1 MAAPVKPFL
10 SYAAQV
16 EHLRACGMHVEDE
29 RKAMETLSKVNYYRL
44 INAYGLGL
52 YAGEDKYGFREGV
65 TFWQV
70 YSLYAFDNRL
80 RHVVS
85 ELLEEFE
92 VLFRTRLAHYIG
104 GHYGPLG
111 YLGPAMF
118 MNGDYHRDM
127 LGTLERE
134 KGAQSKSPIVKHHRA
149 KYGGDIPIWAA
160 VEIMSFGTTVKL
172 YNNMRPDDQQAI
184 AALMGVSSKY
194 LYSWLRAFVEVRN
207 ICAHYGR
214 LYNKALL
221 FPPRLFRECK
231 FQQNSI
237 FAVLYLL
244 RRFVEPEVTL
254 NCVVRLREALCRY
267 PAVEL
272 RRIGFPE
279 NWETLLLDK

>member
-52 YAGEDKYGFREGV
+52 YAGEDKQRFREGV

-92 VLFRTRLAHYIG
+92 VLFRSRLAHYIG
-104 GHYGPLG
+104 EHYGALG
-111 YLGPAMF
+111 YLSPAMF
-118 MNGDYHRDM
+118 ANGSFHQEIID
-127 LGTLERE
+127 TITRE
-134 KGAQSKSPIVKHHRA
+134 KAVQHKSPVVKHHND
-149 KYGGDIPIWAA
+149 KYGGILPIWAA
-160 VEIMSFGTTVKL
+160 VEISTFGTMSKL
-172 YNNMRPDDQQAI
+172 YKNMLPSDQAEVAKQFG
-184 AALMGVSSKY
+184 LTPT
-194 LYSWLRAFVEVRN
+194 LLNSWLRAFVEVRN

-221 FPPRLFRECK
+221 FPPRLFRECQ

-267 PAVEL
+267 PSVEL

-279 NWETLLLDK
+279 DWEQLLLS

>member
-16 EHLRACGMHVEDE
+16 EHLRACSMHVEDE
-29 RKAMETLSKVNYYRL
+29 GKAIELLSKVNYYRL
-44 INAYGLGL
+44 ISAYGLGL
-52 YAGEDKYGFREGV
+52 YADEGKHRFREGV

-92 VLFRTRLAHYIG
+92 VLFRSRLAHYIG
-104 GHYGPLG
+104 EQYGPLG
-111 YLGPAMF
+111 YLNPDMF
-118 MNGDYHRDM
+118 ENSAFHQEIMD
-127 LGTLERE
+127 TIARE
-134 KGAQSKSPIVKHHRA
+134 KAVQHKSPIVKHHSD
-149 KYGGDIPIWAA
+149 KYGGNLPVWAA
-160 VEIMSFGTTVKL
+160 VEISTFGTMSKL
-172 YNNMRPDDQQAI
+172 YKNMLPADQAAI
-184 AALMGVSSKY
+184 AKQFNLTPT
-194 LYSWLRAFVEVRN
+194 LLNSWLRAFVEVRN

-244 RRFVEPEVTL
+244 RRFVDQETTL
-254 NCVVRLREALCRY
+254 NCALRLREALCRY
-267 PAVEL
+267 TAVEL

-279 NWETLLLDK
+279 DWEALLTQ

>member
-1 MAAPVKPFL
+1 M
-10 SYAAQV
+10 
-16 EHLRACGMHVEDE
+16 
-29 RKAMETLSKVNYYRL
+29 
-44 INAYGLGL
+44 
-52 YAGEDKYGFREGV
+52 

-80 RHVVS
+80 RHVMS

-104 GHYGPLG
+104 GQYGPLG
-111 YLGPAMF
+111 YLSPAMF
-118 MNGDYHRDM
+118 VNCDYHSDM
-127 LGTLERE
+127 LDTLARE
-134 KGAQSKSPIVKHHRA
+134 KGAQSKSPIVKHHHA

-160 VEIMSFGTTVKL
+160 VEILSFGTTAKL
-172 YNNMRPDDQQAI
+172 YNNMRPSDQQAI
-184 AALMGVSSKY
+184 AATLGVSVKY

-221 FPPRLFRECK
+221 FPPRLFRECQ

-237 FAVLYLL
+237 FAVLFLL
-244 RRFVEPEVTL
+244 QRFVEPEVTL

-272 RRIGFPE
+272 RRIRFPD
-279 NWETLLLDK
+279 NWDELLMQ

>member
-1 MAAPVKPFL
+1 MTVKPFL
-10 SYAAQV
+10 SYVAQV
-16 EHLRACGMHVEDE
+16 EHLRACGMYVEDE
-29 RKAMETLSKVNYYRL
+29 RKAMEILSRVNYYRL

-52 YAGEDKYGFREGV
+52 YADADKHRFREGV

-92 VLFRTRLAHYIG
+92 VLFRSRLAHYIG
-104 GHYGPLG
+104 EHYGALG
-111 YLGPAMF
+111 YLNPAMF
-118 MNGDYHRDM
+118 ANGSFHQEIIETI
-127 LGTLERE
+127 GRE
-134 KGAQSKSPIVKHHRA
+134 KAVQHKSPVVKHHND
-149 KYGGDIPIWAA
+149 KYGGNLPIWAT
-160 VEIMSFGTTVKL
+160 VEISTFGTMSKL
-172 YNNMRPDDQQAI
+172 YKNMLPSDQAEVAKQFG
-184 AALMGVSSKY
+184 LTPT
-194 LYSWLRAFVEVRN
+194 LLNSWLRAFVEVRN